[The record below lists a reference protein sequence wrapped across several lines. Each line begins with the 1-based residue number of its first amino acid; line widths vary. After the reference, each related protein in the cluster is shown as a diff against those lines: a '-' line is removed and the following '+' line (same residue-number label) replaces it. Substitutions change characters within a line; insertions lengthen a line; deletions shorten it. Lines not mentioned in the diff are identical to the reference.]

1 MTSNAARKTRKGD
14 KTMTITSQNAVK
26 WAAQKYLAAYLA
38 GDDCTCRTWFVKW
51 VVLTRRFEASV
62 DRLWNDPLYHDLCC
76 NDA

>member
-1 MTSNAARKTRKGD
+1 
-14 KTMTITSQNAVK
+14 MTITSQNAVK
-26 WAAQKYLAAYLA
+26 WAAQKYLASYLA
-38 GDDCTCRTWFVKW
+38 GDDCTCRTWFVEW